1 MRKSGGRSWREREL
15 RDERSVWV
23 LIESMEGIG
32 GRIWEESE
40 RRSRRLWLEG
50 RRTDREKNDRQG
62 EESEEGEDEGEGG
75 LASTCP

>member
-1 MRKSGGRSWREREL
+1 MAREGAERRKECVGFDRKYG
-15 RDERSVWV
+15 
-23 LIESMEGIG
+23 
-32 GRIWEESE
+32 IWEESE